1 MSSYSE
7 FKSDVK
13 NIAGGVVVAIILGAL
28 IQLTAVLIMLGVAL
42 LIIPIARLLG
52 VSADKISAIKS
63 GIVYGVG
70 FGIVISFFIYMMS
83 IIFSSPAFQTNEPIT
98 PQQEQE
104 WKDFR
109 IKNNPNWNEEEYQ
122 KYLNRK

>member
-70 FGIVISFFIYMMS
+70 FGIVISFFIYLMS
-83 IIFSSPAFQTNEPIT
+83 IICSSPAFQTNEPIT

-104 WKDFR
+104 WKDFW